1 MCGGHTCCSYVC
13 RPACYSSCYYP
24 RDCYSSCCYSSCYY
38 PRSCYLSCCYRS
50 CCSPCYRS
58 CCSPCCSEYERV
70 VETVPV
76 EHTYTTYET
85 KVTWRKRGEKTEDK
99 KEDEEKK

>member
-1 MCGGHTCCSYVC
+1 MCGGSTNCSYVC
-13 RPACYSSCYYP
+13 RPACYSSCCYP
-24 RDCYSSCCYSSCYY
+24 RYCYSSCCYSSCYY

-50 CCSPCYRS
+50 CCSPCYY
-58 CCSPCCSEYERV
+58 SPCCSEWERV

-76 EHTYTTYET
+76 EHKYTTYET